1 MQENTR
7 NYWINMIAKRLIDL
21 GLTMQ
26 PFALQK
32 AAKKMQRIAACER
45 VPDLDMIVRFHADPT
60 YEAAVKNLETD
71 HAYQQRLAN
80 RSNAARRVAA

>member
-1 MQENTR
+1 MQQNTR
-7 NYWINMIAKRLIDL
+7 NYWINTIAKRLVEL
-21 GLTMQ
+21 NLTMQ

-60 YEAAVKNLETD
+60 YEAAVKNLEAD

-80 RSNAARRVAA
+80 RNNAARRVAA